1 MEREGNTS
9 LFLRLRLFATLTT
22 LGIYFA
28 FGIGGECGNCGN
40 CGVDVAAEGA
50 HSELESSVAVLVIL
64 YIPSL
69 LETKKSYVNT

>member
-1 MEREGNTS
+1 MEREDNTS
-9 LFLRLRLFATLTT
+9 LFFVRYAHNAR
-22 LGIYFA
+22 GILCFWIYK
-28 FGIGGECGNCGN
+28 IDCGSYINCRN

-69 LETKKSYVNT
+69 LETKRATY